1 MNLIW
6 RSSRQETGPKVGR
19 TGEGTIEEIETALIQ
34 LLIRSRIVG
43 LHLFS
48 QFGRRG
54 ERVNGDGTARPE
66 EDKTGQNERKDSTD
80 QVHCSN
86 KDRPRH
92 DEFRIHLRFQGGL
105 RWEP

>member
-6 RSSRQETGPKVGR
+6 RGIQQETGPKIGCA
-19 TGEGTIEEIETALIQ
+19 GEGTVEGIETALIQ

-48 QFGRRG
+48 QFDCRG
-54 ERVNGDGTARPE
+54 ERVHSDSAARPE
-66 EDKTGQNERKDSTD
+66 KDKTGQNKRKYLTD
-80 QVHCSN
+80 QVHCSI

-92 DEFRIHLRFQGGL
+92 DEFRIHLRFEGGP
-105 RWEP
+105 RWEA